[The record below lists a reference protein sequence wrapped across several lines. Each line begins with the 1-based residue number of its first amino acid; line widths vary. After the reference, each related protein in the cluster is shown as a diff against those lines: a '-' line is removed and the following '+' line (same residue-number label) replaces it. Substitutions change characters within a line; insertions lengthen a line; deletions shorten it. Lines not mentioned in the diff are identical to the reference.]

1 MKQVVCLG
9 TKKKELCNNV
19 KRKSNCEELLSVKV
33 STTEVSSC
41 VKGSAKMN
49 FRLLLKY
56 YNKIK
61 IKYII
66 NVVCNTQII
75 V

>member
-33 STTEVSSC
+33 LTTEVSSC
-41 VKGSAKMN
+41 VKSSAKMN
-49 FRLLLKY
+49 LWFMIKRCYKINDVVQQDL
-56 YNKIK
+56 NKCL
-61 IKYII
+61 
-66 NVVCNTQII
+66 VG
-75 V
+75 